1 MPGVLQSMGSQ
12 RVRHNLVTEQQQPL
26 HMGCY
31 LVLIRNE
38 VAWLLQKLLVKN
50 PPAMQETCRRHGF
63 DFCFRKIPLRRKWL
77 PTLVFLPGKSH
88 GQKSVVAYSPW
99 DCKQSD
105 TTEPLNNNKQK
116 E

>member
-1 MPGVLQSMGSQ
+1 M
-12 RVRHNLVTEQQQPL
+12 
-26 HMGCY
+26 
-31 LVLIRNE
+31 
-38 VAWLLQKLLVKN
+38 AWLLQELLVKN
-50 PPAMQETCRRHGF
+50 PPAMQETCRKREF

-99 DCKQSD
+99 DCKESD
-105 TTEPLNNNKQK
+105 TTEPLNNKKQK